1 MAAKRGL
8 GGKGLGALIPG
19 AEEEASQAKI
29 EGATLLPIDKIEPN
43 PNQPRK
49 NFDEDALNDLVESV
63 KIHGIIEPLIVR
75 KKDTYYE
82 IVGGERRW
90 RASRKAGIKE
100 LPVIIKDYTDRQVA
114 EISLIDNIQRE
125 DLNPIEEAEAFKQL
139 IDEFG
144 LKHDEVAE
152 RVSKSRAAITN
163 SMRLLKLDKKVQEML
178 IGGMISTGHARA
190 ILGIADGEDQVRF
203 AERVFDEKMSV
214 HETEREIRNI
224 QKAGNKRGETQKTS
238 PQLMAVYSEIEE
250 RLKTNLGVKV
260 KISAKDDNKGSIELE
275 YYSKEQ
281 LEEIIEKLEA

>member
-19 AEEEASQAKI
+19 VEDEASQAKI

-75 KKDTYYE
+75 KKDNYYE

-90 RASRKAGIKE
+90 RASRKAGLKE
-100 LPVIIKDYTDRQVA
+100 LPVIVKDYTDRQVA
-114 EISLIDNIQRE
+114 EIGLIDNIQRE

-178 IGGMISTGHARA
+178 ISGMISTGHARA
-190 ILGIADGEDQVRF
+190 MLAIPGGEDQIRF

-214 HETEREIRNI
+214 HEVEREIRSMQRDGSKRNKT
-224 QKAGNKRGETQKTS
+224 QKAS
-238 PQLMAVYSEIEE
+238 PQLRAVYGEIEE
-250 RLKTNLGVKV
+250 RLKTSLGTKV
-260 KISAKDDNKGSIELE
+260 RIIARDDNKGSIELE

-281 LEEIIEKLEA
+281 FEEIIEKLEG

>member
-1 MAAKRGL
+1 MAVKRGL

-19 AEEEASQAKI
+19 VEDEASQAKI

-75 KKDTYYE
+75 KKDNYYE

-90 RASRKAGIKE
+90 RASRKAGLKE
-100 LPVIIKDYTDRQVA
+100 LPVIVKDYTDRQVA
-114 EISLIDNIQRE
+114 EIGLIDNIQRE

-178 IGGMISTGHARA
+178 ISGMISTGHARA
-190 ILGIADGEDQVRF
+190 MLAIPGGEDQIRF

-214 HETEREIRNI
+214 HEVEREIRSMQRDGSKRNKT
-224 QKAGNKRGETQKTS
+224 QKAS
-238 PQLMAVYSEIEE
+238 PQLRAVYGEIEE
-250 RLKTNLGVKV
+250 RLKTSLGTKV
-260 KISAKDDNKGSIELE
+260 RIIARDDNKGSIELE

-281 LEEIIEKLEA
+281 FEEIIEKLEG